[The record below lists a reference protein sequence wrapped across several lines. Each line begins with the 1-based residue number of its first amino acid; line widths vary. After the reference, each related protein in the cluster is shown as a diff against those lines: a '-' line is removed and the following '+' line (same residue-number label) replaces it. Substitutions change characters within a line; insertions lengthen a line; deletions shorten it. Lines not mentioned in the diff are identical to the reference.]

1 MGKWY
6 NKFVVGNPNK
16 EDFTSK
22 DLPSDRIEQF
32 FDVIKLRFL
41 EMVKGNLIY
50 ALFSLPLLGWSLFF
64 FFAVAQTEKSDV
76 AAILENGDMI
86 ISYLTICIPLYAI
99 MGPAKAGL
107 HYCLRNWVWN
117 ERATIGEHFWK
128 EFKRSFWKAIFLNL
142 VSAMALFATIFWV
155 KMLFN
160 IGGTVAR
167 VGAYALVVV
176 YAVYLMSTIY
186 HFPQLVTYNLT
197 LKQIYKNSFIY
208 TVVQFP
214 RTLLAVLIYAVLA
227 VLCYVLRQVVLV
239 VALSIGMSFVFLGQT
254 VYSNYLFDKYVN
266 EPDKRRRGMSPEPVK
281 RKRK

>member
-6 NKFVVGNPNK
+6 NKWVIGNPNK

-32 FDVIKLRFL
+32 FDVVKLRFL
-41 EMVKGNLIY
+41 DMVKGNLIY
-50 ALFSLPLLGWSLFF
+50 ALFSLPLMIFTLYF
-64 FFAVAQTEKSDV
+64 FFAISQTEADGLT
-76 AAILENGDMI
+76 AILSGDLI
-86 ISYLTICIPLYAI
+86 PSYLIFCIPLYAI

-128 EFKRSFWKAIFLNL
+128 EFKRSFWKALFLNL
-142 VSAMALFATIFWV
+142 VSGMALFATVFWATWFLQNEN
-155 KMLFN
+155 LFMR
-160 IGGTVAR
+160 IC
-167 VGAYALVVV
+167 AYAIVVA
-176 YAVYLMSTIY
+176 YIIYLMSTIY

-208 TVVQFP
+208 TVAQFP
-214 RTLLAVLIYAVLA
+214 RTLLAVLIYGVLA
-227 VLCYVLRQVVLV
+227 VLCVVLWQVVSV
-239 VALSIGMSFVFLGQT
+239 VAMSMGMSFVFLGQT
-254 VYSNYLFDKYVN
+254 VYSNFLFDKYVN

-281 RKRK
+281 RNRRK